1 MRFNLLIVDDE
12 PIIGRGLSLTIPWEV
27 HDIEIAAVAHDG
39 EDAIDKIRS
48 HGNIDIVMTDVR
60 MPKVDGIQLAA
71 HLSQHYPHIK
81 IIMISG
87 YDEFKY
93 AQKALQL
100 GVQDYLLKPVDVDEL
115 LNVVSKIT
123 HALEVEHTTSQQV
136 RAAKL
141 ENAIFHQVFDFPHN
155 LSMEEDIN
163 QTSIYAFLSMRR
175 DYMVTTNQMSPDE
188 LEKMNSDWQS
198 MVYSRLK
205 SKGLESFSLFTNKN
219 ILLTCVINNQK
230 VSSFQKEIVSILRE
244 WSTSFT
250 FVLHHSEVLIQNFNQ
265 TYLQLCGQIKYL
277 PFHPNGFYIVPFQE
291 SSYREEPSMTNEIEI
306 SLINAIFTE
315 SEGETYKLTSQLF
328 DEFEEGQFFLEN
340 VVQSCKSILSNILKR
355 FESLFRKYP
364 SASRLSFT
372 HNVDVHLYNSFGQL
386 KKLFERDIEK
396 VREQFDHKNIESND
410 WLIERAESYIKS
422 YYTSNIK
429 AHEVADYINI
439 SPNYFSTL
447 FKQKTEKSFNE
458 YINELR
464 IDNAKILLHETPFK
478 VNEIAEKVGYQE
490 YKYFVEIFRKLSGMT
505 PTQYRKL
512 VSSKRSGILEE
523 EYK

>member
-12 PIIGRGLSLTIPWEV
+12 PIIGQGLSLTIPWEE
-27 HDIEIAAVAHDG
+27 HAIKIAAVAYNG
-39 EDAIDKIRS
+39 EEAIEKIIA

-71 HLSQHYPHIK
+71 HLSQHFPHIK

-123 HALEVEHTTSQQV
+123 HALEEQYKTSQLV
-136 RAAKL
+136 RTAKL
-141 ENAIFHQVFDFPHN
+141 ENGIFHQVFDFPIN
-155 LSMEEDIN
+155 LFIEEDIAR
-163 QTSIYAFLSMRR
+163 TSIYPFLSMRR
-175 DYMVTTNQMSPDE
+175 DYMVTTEQMSSEE

-198 MVYSRLK
+198 MVHSRLK
-205 SKGLESFSLFTNKN
+205 SKGLDSFSLFTDKN
-219 ILLTCVINNQK
+219 ILLTCVISNQK
-230 VSSFQKEIVSILRE
+230 IHSFTKDILPIVRE
-244 WSTSFT
+244 WSSAFT

-265 TYLQLCGQIKYL
+265 TYLQLCDRIKYL
-277 PFHPNGFYIVPFQE
+277 PFLSNGFDVVPSHE
-291 SSYREEPSMTNEIEI
+291 SSYREEPRMTNENEI

-315 SEGETYKLTSQLF
+315 SECEIHKLTNQLF
-328 DEFEEGQFFLEN
+328 CEFEGKQFFLED
-340 VVQSCKSILSNILKR
+340 VVQSCKGILTKIFKR
-355 FESLFRKYP
+355 YESLFRKYP
-364 SASRLSFT
+364 LASSLSFT
-372 HNVDVHLYNSFGQL
+372 QEVAVNLYNSFRQL
-386 KKLFERDIEK
+386 KILFEKDIKVIREK
-396 VREQFDHKNIESND
+396 FDHKNVESND
-410 WLIERAESYIKS
+410 WLIIRAESYIRS
-422 YYTSNIK
+422 YYTCNIK

-464 IDNAKILLHETPFK
+464 VDKAKILLDETPFK

-512 VSSKRSGILEE
+512 VSTKRSGNLEE